1 MSRADNRT
9 TSRIPQNLDALRRPP
24 SPAGAALGIMLIDV
38 LMTAAMLIC
47 LVAVFLL
54 AMRPY

>member
-1 MSRADNRT
+1 
-9 TSRIPQNLDALRRPP
+9 
-24 SPAGAALGIMLIDV
+24 LGIMLIDV
-38 LMTAAMLIC
+38 LMTAAMLTC